1 MARPS
6 AVTDAEIF
14 KCLNDGMTQ
23 AAIAERYGV
32 TPATICN
39 RVKKLKLNDTPP
51 PEKEGVPV
59 VFKIMDTVTHR
70 KTRKWFRIIG
80 HEDVFYELRPLGQ
93 SKTAGSTNDI
103 EVHVNDLKKNY
114 IKKDYPEV
122 KCYNINEPEEREEE
136 PVMGYNTTPKTAVD
150 MSGGIPQSNTP
161 TSMPLQAKEEP
172 TKPALMGCAADATV
186 RYTVKREF
194 LQRIDQILDAIGN
207 QASDSVM
214 EHTGRLITTIIEE
227 GIKEEK

>member
-39 RVKKLKLNDTPP
+39 RVKKLKLNNTP

-122 KCYNINEPEEREEE
+122 KCYNINEPEGRDKEE

-150 MSGGIPQSNTP
+150 ISGGIPQNNTP
-161 TSMPLQAKEEP
+161 TSMPLGTNKEVPENIKGYHGV
-172 TKPALMGCAADATV
+172 TTG
-186 RYTVKREF
+186 YFVKREF
-194 LQRIDQILDAIGN
+194 LHRIDCILDAVGIG
-207 QASDSVM
+207 ASESVM
-214 EHTGRLITTIIEE
+214 EHTGKLIAQIIEE
-227 GIKEEK
+227 GVKEEK